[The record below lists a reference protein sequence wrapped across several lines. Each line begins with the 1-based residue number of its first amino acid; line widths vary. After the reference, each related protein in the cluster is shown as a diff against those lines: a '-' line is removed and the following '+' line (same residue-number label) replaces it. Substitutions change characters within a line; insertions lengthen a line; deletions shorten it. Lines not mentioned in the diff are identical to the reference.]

1 MGSSS
6 PSGREESR
14 RGTGVAAPDMRPFMA
29 SEQGGDMTEK
39 TAAHREVTRHLRAV
53 VLNYDPVHKTGQ
65 IRTETQERLFFDAS
79 ALRNVTSGMAEG
91 EHVVATVDKENRVV
105 ELMLSLLS

>member
-1 MGSSS
+1 
-6 PSGREESR
+6 
-14 RGTGVAAPDMRPFMA
+14 
-29 SEQGGDMTEK
+29 MTEK
-39 TAAHREVTRHLRAV
+39 TAAHREVSRHLRAV